1 MGDAPATATVL
12 PHRTVNHHVDGTYA
26 ANATATGSE
35 YSRLSASVIDASR
48 TINQYGSATRAAD
61 IAT

>member
-48 TINQYGSATRAAD
+48 NINYGGATRAAD